1 VGGPGMTRSGG
12 SGAGVVLFGDG
23 KWAADT
29 LRRLVRSRHR
39 VAGVVLRRR
48 PSDGQLE
55 AAAREAGLPVLQPDR
70 ADDPGFIAQVGALEP
85 DLVVSVAYDQILRRS
100 LREVPRLGCLNA
112 HAGALPRY
120 RGRNVI
126 NWAIINGECEIGVT
140 VHQIDDGIDTGDV
153 VLQQML
159 PIAWTDTYGDVL
171 ARVVEA
177 IPPLVERAVD
187 QVAEGSASPRA
198 QDHAAATY
206 CGGRSDGDEWLDWAL
221 PSERVHNLVR
231 GISRPGPGART
242 TRDGVPV
249 TIWKAYY
256 DPAWPAY
263 LGTPGQVVGRNGA
276 GVVVKTGDSTI
287 LLQEIEAAGGPTGVP
302 AWPIGTRLGGNVA
315 HDLRAV
321 LRRLDALESRKG

>member
-1 VGGPGMTRSGG
+1 MTVPAG

-39 VAGVVLRRR
+39 VTGAVLRRR
-48 PSDGQLE
+48 PSDGLLE
-55 AAAREAGLPVLQPDR
+55 AAAQEAGIPVLRPAR
-70 ADDPGFIAQVGALEP
+70 ADEADFVAQVRALAP
-85 DLVVSVAYDQILRRS
+85 DLVVSVAYDQILRRG
-100 LREVPRLGCLNA
+100 LREVARLGCLNA

-126 NWAIINGECEIGVT
+126 NWAIINGEREIGVT

-159 PIAWTDTYGDVL
+159 PLAWTDTYGDVL

-187 QVAEGSASPRA
+187 QVVDGSAAPRP

-206 CGGRSDGDEWLDWAL
+206 CAGRADGDEWLDWAL
-221 PSERVHNLVR
+221 PSAQVHNLIR

-242 TRDGVPV
+242 THDGVPV
-249 TIWKAYY
+249 TVWKAYY

-263 LGTPGQVVGRNGA
+263 LGTPGQVVGRSGS

-287 LLQEIEAAGGPTGVP
+287 RLEEVEAAGAPAGVP

-315 HDLRAV
+315 QSLCAV

>member
-1 VGGPGMTRSGG
+1 MTVPGGTA
-12 SGAGVVLFGDG
+12 AGVLLFGDG
-23 KWAADT
+23 KWAADS
-29 LRRLVRSRHR
+29 LRRLLRSRHR

-70 ADDPGFIAQVGALEP
+70 ADDPAFVAQVRGLGP
-85 DLVVSVAYDQILRRS
+85 DLVVSVAYDQILRRD
-100 LREVPRLGCLNA
+100 LREVPRFGCLNA

-126 NWAIINGECEIGVT
+126 NWAIINGEREIGVT

-159 PIAWTDTYGDVL
+159 PIGWTDTYGDVL

-187 QVAEGSASPRA
+187 QVADGSAIRRA

-221 PSERVHNLVR
+221 PSARVHNLVR

-242 TRDGVPV
+242 THDGIPV
-249 TIWKAYY
+249 TVWKAYC

-263 LGTPGQVVGRNGA
+263 LGTPGQVVGRSEA
-276 GVVVKTGDSTI
+276 GVLVKTGDSTI
-287 LLQEIEAAGGPTGVP
+287 LLQEVEAAGATAGVP

-315 HDLRAV
+315 RDLCAA